1 MRIAKIIARIP
12 LPLLYENI
20 AVDAAKDDIVCPEG
34 KEKSV
39 GLGIKRVISGFISH
53 GRILA
58 IKGFNVIFPI
68 NKESVNE
75 IAIINPV
82 CLVFFD
88 IKKTIVIIIQ
98 ITPAFPN
105 IDIYG
110 IILFNIGKCKLVFIK
125 FNIKLSAFCIILIN
139 AISPN
144 LFFIFYHNAKFCA
157 I

>member
-1 MRIAKIIARIP
+1 MSIAKIIASIP
-12 LPLLYENI
+12 QRLLYENI

-39 GLGIKRVISGFISH
+39 GLGIKSVISGFMSH
-53 GRILA
+53 GRILD

-68 NKESVNE
+68 NKHSTNE
-75 IAIINPV
+75 VAIINPV

-98 ITPAFPN
+98 INPAFPSR
-105 IDIYG
+105 DIYG
-110 IILFNIGKCKLVFIK
+110 IILFNIGKCKLVCIK

-139 AISPN
+139 EISPH
-144 LFFIFYHNAKFCA
+144 LVFY
-157 I
+157 ILS